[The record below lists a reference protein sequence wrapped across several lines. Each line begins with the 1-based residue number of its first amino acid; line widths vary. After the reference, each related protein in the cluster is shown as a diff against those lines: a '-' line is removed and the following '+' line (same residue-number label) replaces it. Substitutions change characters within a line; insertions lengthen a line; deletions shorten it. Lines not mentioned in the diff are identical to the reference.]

1 MGVSGLLTQAD
12 GNGGDSAAMAGA
24 VAGVIDEAK
33 LRFSWADLPAVTAGI
48 PGTGGAMRARAEDF
62 AVTEIPSYL
71 PSGGGAHAYAF
82 VEKRGLTTMDIVAAL
97 ARQGVPRNA
106 VGFAGQKDK
115 YAVARQWFSVP
126 ARHSDALEG
135 LDDVEGVC
143 VLQTSLHGNKLGLG
157 HLRGNRFCVRARD
170 AREDWLANAERV
182 LARVREVGLPNY
194 FGPQRFG
201 RFNSNAADGLRL
213 IGGQTPPGAGDR
225 RMRRFYMSA
234 LQSHL
239 FNLLLAERMR
249 RGLFAALVAG
259 DRAQRHDSGGLFVV
273 DDPIAETERARRLEI
288 SAVLP
293 LFGRKARLSAGAA
306 GELERQTLARFG
318 LDAGAFRGAQGARR
332 ISRVRVDDATLTPH
346 DDGYSVEFT
355 LPKGAYATSLM
366 RELVKGEE
374 VG

>member
-1 MGVSGLLTQAD
+1 MGVSGLLTQSD
-12 GNGGDSAAMAGA
+12 QGGDAAAAIGA

-33 LRFSWADLPAVTAGI
+33 LRFSWADLPAATEGI
-48 PGTGGAMRARAEDF
+48 PGTGGAMRAQAEDF

-71 PSGGGAHAYAF
+71 PSGSGAHAYAF

-97 ARQGVPRNA
+97 ARRGVPRNA

-126 ARHSDALEG
+126 ARYADALTG
-135 LDDVEGVC
+135 LDDAEGVS

-170 AREDWLANAERV
+170 ARGDWRANAERV

-259 DRAQRHDSGGLFVV
+259 DRAQRHDSGGMFVV
-273 DDPIAETERARRLEI
+273 DDPTAETERARRLEI

-306 GELERQTLARFG
+306 GELERKTLAQFG

-332 ISRVRVDDATLTPH
+332 ISRVWVDDAALTPH

-366 RELVKGEE
+366 RELVKGVE